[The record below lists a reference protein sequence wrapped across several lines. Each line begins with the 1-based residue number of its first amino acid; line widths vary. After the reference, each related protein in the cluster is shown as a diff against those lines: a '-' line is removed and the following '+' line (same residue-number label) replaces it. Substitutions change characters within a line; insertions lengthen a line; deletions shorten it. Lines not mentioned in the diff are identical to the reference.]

1 MNVFLVFV
9 LLQIVLLMY
18 FNTLYFLKTRDYLVL
33 GSLVL
38 QISVGTICF
47 ISIINRT
54 LTTPGAELLILL
66 FGIVLPLIF
75 LSLDKPLLKGRVFF
89 HKKPCILKKII
100 PERGDVNEIATI
112 IPEKETELLL
122 SNLSAKEL
130 LSNVNK
136 RLDFAKKFVET
147 NQLEK
152 ALGMYAGLEDIIKN
166 RYFYYNYGNLFYRMG
181 DYENAKVY
189 YKRALDFFKD
199 KHSSSNNKKA
209 RKDTGKRLKKE
220 EVLYNIANA
229 YYMQGFFCEA
239 MANYERVIEMDH
251 NFKGGIDNYIQTLL
265 KIKNFDK
272 AVSCCNSML
281 EKKRGYKY
289 HFLLARIYYELN
301 KSQECVEQLDKA
313 LSLEPNHVDSLALL
327 GEVYSNIQEPNK
339 ALEIYTK
346 LVKLTPQDYSVQYSL
361 GKLFMSG
368 ENYHQAIE
376 RFKLAYDL
384 NSNMFEALY
393 NVGLSYE
400 KNKQIQEAIDVY
412 KKVIKNKPDF
422 LGAYTRVWNLLSKEN
437 RFSDVVEIFEK
448 GILTSPKEYVL
459 HFYLGV
465 AYSKLEMYSM
475 ALDSFK
481 SVLDINPEMKG
492 VNFYLGI
499 ILTKLEKYE
508 EAIHTFRNA
517 LLDTRDD
524 NEVFYNM
531 AITYCMQERYERA
544 ISSLKKAVELNPEIK
559 DKVCEN
565 QIFDYLK
572 EQEEFSDVLC
582 LS

>member
-281 EKKRGYKY
+281 E
-289 HFLLARIYYELN
+289 
-301 KSQECVEQLDKA
+301 
-313 LSLEPNHVDSLALL
+313 
-327 GEVYSNIQEPNK
+327 
-339 ALEIYTK
+339 
-346 LVKLTPQDYSVQYSL
+346 
-361 GKLFMSG
+361 
-368 ENYHQAIE
+368 
-376 RFKLAYDL
+376 
-384 NSNMFEALY
+384 
-393 NVGLSYE
+393 
-400 KNKQIQEAIDVY
+400 
-412 KKVIKNKPDF
+412 
-422 LGAYTRVWNLLSKEN
+422 RV
-437 RFSDVVEIFEK
+437 
-448 GILTSPKEYVL
+448 
-459 HFYLGV
+459 
-465 AYSKLEMYSM
+465 
-475 ALDSFK
+475 
-481 SVLDINPEMKG
+481 
-492 VNFYLGI
+492 
-499 ILTKLEKYE
+499 
-508 EAIHTFRNA
+508 
-517 LLDTRDD
+517 
-524 NEVFYNM
+524 
-531 AITYCMQERYERA
+531 
-544 ISSLKKAVELNPEIK
+544 
-559 DKVCEN
+559 
-565 QIFDYLK
+565 
-572 EQEEFSDVLC
+572 
-582 LS
+582 